1 MADVKDFIIP
11 EEQFG
16 GLYKLSSNLE
26 RERIRKEDAAQKAA
40 GKKASMA
47 TFLSNYID
55 PKEYFTGTVHDPAI
69 SQGINDILTKGAEL
83 AQQKG
88 VDGNMLITALSPMVN
103 KLGRTSQNLK
113 ELERQRKEA
122 EGILKS
128 RKGIDLNKFN
138 QSFRESAYFN
148 PDGTLKDLS
157 EIDPTHNY
165 TDEVLTKGDVY
176 TPEAFDEFVAKSGKE
191 TKINRVKV
199 TDARGGS
206 RMTNAEMTAPTFMKP
221 DVDAS
226 GRHIGFVPEYEEATD
241 GDKKIMHDFLGDK
254 GEKINAPVRMITDEV
269 FESLPNEAKAY
280 LRQEARRYAAQHN
293 IPLGSQQA
301 LNFAK
306 ALGYDE
312 LKKSGKQYSTFK
324 EIQEQKAAPA
334 PRTSITVNTGNNPS
348 QVPTVDIFSEIVEKT
363 GGDRVTRG
371 VGYATSGLSGTA
383 QKILIDYLRNITG
396 DKELSQ
402 ADFYVKQEADGTVNA
417 VDKVTNKVISPIN
430 AFDVNSIANKDLNKV
445 WGSKAEENAAKN
457 INLKGGAKIAT
468 EKQQQNKMVTMV
480 LPDGRKG
487 QIPESAVA
495 QFLKDNPKAK
505 QQ

>member
-11 EEQFG
+11 EQQFG

-26 RERIRKEDAAQKAA
+26 REIIRKEDAAQKAA

-55 PKEYFTGTVHDPAI
+55 PKEYFTGTVHDPTI

-83 AQQKG
+83 AQQEG

-103 KLGRTSQNLK
+103 KLGKTSQNLK

-334 PRTSITVNTGNNPS
+334 PRTSITVNTGKNPYS
-348 QVPTVDIFSEIVEKT
+348 GVNYQEGIVFDKIGEVQPVEVEYGEESKWRKKKGRVENGYVFDENGQPLTREIEIEATKLPSVMFPIMKKQGLDIP
-363 GGDRVTRG
+363 
-371 VGYATSGLSGTA
+371 TSGKTKFNVDRGT
-383 QKILIDYLRNITG
+383 IVSMNHPT
-396 DKELSQ
+396 
-402 ADFYVKQEADGTVNA
+402 
-417 VDKVTNKVISPIN
+417 
-430 AFDVNSIANKDLNKV
+430 
-445 WGSKAEENAAKN
+445 
-457 INLKGGAKIAT
+457 
-468 EKQQQNKMVTMV
+468 
-480 LPDGRKG
+480 KG
-487 QIPESAVA
+487 QTGREDMKTFQLSYNTEPIKSEQPNFGKST
-495 QFLKDNPKAK
+495 PKPNTNNK
-505 QQ
+505 KRTTSNGLPKVN